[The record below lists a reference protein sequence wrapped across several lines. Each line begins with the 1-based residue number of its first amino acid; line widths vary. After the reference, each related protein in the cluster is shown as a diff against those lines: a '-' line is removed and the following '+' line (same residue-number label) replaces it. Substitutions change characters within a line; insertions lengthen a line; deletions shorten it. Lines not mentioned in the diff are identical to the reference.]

1 MNSLSWLIYLSGVV
15 SGVKAVL
22 VLAAIIMIAVCVV
35 LLVAHMVDPGVRHSS
50 ITRKLIATV
59 ALCATAFALVAAIVP
74 SQRTVLMIAA
84 SEMGEQVMLNSG
96 ADQLMQPSVQLLHNW
111 IRREIERTVPTN

>member
-22 VLAAIIMIAVCVV
+22 VLAAIIMIAVCVF